1 MTPKKPKTHF
11 MKKATDT
18 TVRERHAMRTQL
30 SDNEIYMQAQTSD
43 FDCEQAWQDLH
54 KFV

>member
-1 MTPKKPKTHF
+1 

-18 TVRERHAMRTQL
+18 TVRERLAIRTQL
-30 SDNEIYMQAQTSD
+30 SDYESYMQAQTSD
-43 FDCEQAWQDLH
+43 FDWEQAWQDLH

>member
-1 MTPKKPKTHF
+1 

-18 TVRERHAMRTQL
+18 TVRERLAMRTQL
-30 SDNEIYMQAQTSD
+30 SDNESFMQAQTSD
-43 FDCEQAWQDLH
+43 FDGEEAWQDLH